1 MNMKNN
7 THLIIFIIILQFL
20 SGYAYAQSA
29 PQQTK
34 EEKKKAEQE
43 KKAQE
48 KQAKEQQKQQEK
60 QAKIDAKAAKDSA
73 PVLIQKEYDRFTDQT
88 TVKFITPTSRQNILE
103 GVKFNLGVA
112 ASFLGTTP
120 PPTDVG
126 VDAILVFSYR
136 VDTASPAGNR
146 NLILLVDN
154 RPIDFGQLQT
164 ASAST
169 QRFNARVVFTDV
181 ILYAKVPLD
190 FLRKLSNAQTIEGR
204 FNGIEFQVSPKF
216 IPTLQ
221 NFFKP

>member
-1 MNMKNN
+1 MKIKNI
-7 THLIIFIIILQFL
+7 TSIIIFVLL
-20 SGYAYAQSA
+20 LLPVLTYSQSA
-29 PQQTK
+29 QQQSK

-43 KKAQE
+43 QKAQE

-60 QAKIDAKAAKDSA
+60 QAKLDAKAAKDSA

-88 TVKFITPTSRQNILE
+88 TVKFTTPTSRQNILE

-120 PPTDVG
+120 PPTDAG
-126 VDAILVFSYR
+126 VDALLVFSYR
-136 VDTASPAGNR
+136 FDTPYPAANR
-146 NLILLVDN
+146 NLILLIDN
-154 RPIDFGQLQT
+154 RPLDFGQLQT

-169 QRFNARVVFTDV
+169 QRFNSRVVFTDV

-190 FLRKLSNAQTIEGR
+190 FLRKLSNARTIEGR

-221 NFFKP
+221 QFFKP